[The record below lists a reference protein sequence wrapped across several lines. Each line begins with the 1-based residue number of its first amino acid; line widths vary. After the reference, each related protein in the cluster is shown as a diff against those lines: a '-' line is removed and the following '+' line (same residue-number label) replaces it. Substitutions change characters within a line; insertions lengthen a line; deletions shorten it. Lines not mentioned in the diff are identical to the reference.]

1 MAKFKK
7 GDKVKII
14 DGHKN
19 KCGIMNNCEDISYL
33 IIDDVQSSGYHYTA
47 YDSKGKMIGVCY
59 GCYNDKDLTLFVK
72 TSIDQ
77 VEVGDTVTDGL
88 GKMKVLEV
96 FTNTFI
102 VSTIYNYTDTGKFL
116 SFKEA
121 ENDGWKIVQPVE
133 EIEELTMEEVCAQLG
148 KTVKIKK

>member
-1 MAKFKK
+1 MSKFKK
-7 GDKVKII
+7 GDKVRVLK
-14 DGHKN
+14 GHKN
-19 KCGIMNNCEDISYL
+19 KCGNMNNCEDISYL
-33 IIDDVQSSGYHYTA
+33 IIDNVQSSGYHYTA

-77 VEVGDTVTDGL
+77 VEVGDMITDGL
-88 GKMKVLEV
+88 SEMKVLEI

-102 VSTIYNYTDTGKFL
+102 VSVNHDYDTTGKIL

-121 ENDGWKIVQPVE
+121 ENYGWKIVQPVE
-133 EIEELTMEEVCAQLG
+133 EIEELTMEEVCDQLG